1 MNAVLKLI
9 AQGEAFDAAKLAD
22 ILALPKAEVDR
33 QLADLQK
40 QGILLGWRPVLNPEF
55 EAANCVRAMIEVC
68 VRPEDDFGFDRLA
81 DRISSMEHVESCY
94 LMSGSYDLLVVLK
107 ESNLQRIADFVHKKL
122 ARLPGVQSTATRFM
136 LRAYK
141 EQGCHI
147 GRTPGESDRPAY
159 SA

>member
-9 AQGEAFDAAKLAD
+9 AQGEALDAAKLAD
-22 ILALPKAEVDR
+22 ILALPRAEIDR
-33 QLADLQK
+33 QLADLQR
-40 QGILLGWRPVLNPEF
+40 QGILLGWRPVLNPDF
-55 EAANCVRAMIEVC
+55 EAASYVRAMIEVC

-81 DRISSMEHVESCY
+81 GRISSMEHVESCY

-107 ESNLQRIADFVHKKL
+107 ETNLQRIADFVHKKL

-141 EQGCHI
+141 EQGYSVEQ
-147 GRTPGESDRPAY
+147 TPDKSDRPVF

>member
-9 AQGEAFDAAKLAD
+9 AQGEALDADKLAD
-22 ILALPKAEVDR
+22 ILALPRAEIDR
-33 QLADLQK
+33 QLADLKK
-40 QGILLGWRPVLNPEF
+40 QGILLGWRPVLNPDF
-55 EAANCVRAMIEVC
+55 ESNTYVRAMIEVC

-107 ESNLQRIADFVHKKL
+107 ETNLQRIADFVHKKL

-136 LRAYK
+136 LRSYK
-141 EQGCHI
+141 EQGFHV
-147 GRTPGESDRPAY
+147 GRQTEDSDRPAF
-159 SA
+159 SV